1 MLVVFDLD
9 FTLWDC
15 GGTWCDH
22 TNPPFYKQN
31 GIVRDDDDRTI
42 RLYPDV
48 QSILKDLSEQNIS
61 LGIASRTGAPDWAD
75 ELMQLFDIK
84 KYFQYF
90 EIYPGSKINHFRS
103 LQEKTGLTYSD
114 MIFFDDEYRNISEV
128 GQLGVEAVFVEDGV
142 NRKMLQEH
150 GIID

>member
-22 TNPPFYKQN
+22 TNPPYYKQN
-31 GIVRDDDDRTI
+31 GIIRDEDQRAI
-42 RLYPDV
+42 RLYADV
-48 QSILKDLSEQNIS
+48 RSILHELHEKNML

-84 KYFQYF
+84 KYFKHF

-103 LQEKTGLTYSD
+103 LQEKTGIPYMD
-114 MIFFDDEYRNISEV
+114 MIFFDDEYRNIDEV
-128 GQLGVEAVFVEDGV
+128 SKLGVEAVFVE
-142 NRKMLQEH
+142 N
-150 GIID
+150 GISMDQIKSYF